1 MIFYFSATG
10 NTKWAAEQLAAAT
23 GEQLYSISEL
33 IRADHCVFHLQ
44 ETERI
49 GFCFPVHGWRPP
61 MPVCD
66 FLTRIKIANATGHFC
81 FALCT
86 AGDTIGETMRILQQD
101 LAVAGLH
108 AEGLYSLL
116 MPNTYV
122 GLPFMTVDS
131 KETAHRKLKVAAEEI
146 SRYVTDIVNRRA
158 GSRLH
163 VGRWPRINSRWLGE
177 WFIRNALTDRPFRV
191 NNERCIRC
199 GRCAPCVLCRISREV
214 RERSPFGITQMIAFP
229 VSPVIMVAPFM
240 PLIMVIEPERKGN
253 IIMGV
258 RIKLR
263 KP

>member
-33 IRADHCVFHLQ
+33 IKADHYVFHLQ

-61 MPVCD
+61 MPVRD

-86 AGDTIGETMRILQQD
+86 AGDTIGETIRILQQD

-177 WFIRNALTDRPFRV
+177 WFVRNALTDRPFRV

-199 GRCAPCVLCRISREV
+199 GRCATVCPMQNITGGKGEKPIWHHTDDCISC
-214 RERSPFGITQMIAFP
+214 FACYHGCP
-229 VSPVIMVAPFM
+229 VHAIDYGHRT
-240 PLIMVIEPERKGN
+240 RKKGQYYY
-253 IIMGV
+253 G
-258 RIKLR
+258 R
-263 KP
+263 KD

>member
-33 IRADHCVFHLQ
+33 IRADHYVFHLQ

-108 AEGLYSLL
+108 AEGLYSLFWRNQSL
-116 MPNTYV
+116 
-122 GLPFMTVDS
+122 
-131 KETAHRKLKVAAEEI
+131 
-146 SRYVTDIVNRRA
+146 
-158 GSRLH
+158 
-163 VGRWPRINSRWLGE
+163 RI
-177 WFIRNALTDRPFRV
+177 
-191 NNERCIRC
+191 
-199 GRCAPCVLCRISREV
+199 
-214 RERSPFGITQMIAFP
+214 
-229 VSPVIMVAPFM
+229 
-240 PLIMVIEPERKGN
+240 KGN
-253 IIMGV
+253 RGKY
-258 RIKLR
+258 RECNYLKYHYLAFSCHYGD
-263 KP
+263 